1 MVKRSKGIMVN
12 TRQILKKSPRSRG
25 VPPVTR
31 FLQEFEIGEKANI
44 VIESSSQRGQPH
56 HRYHGRVGTIIR
68 KQGEAY
74 VVRVNEEKIYKD
86 LIVRPEHLRALK

>member
-12 TRQILKKSPRSRG
+12 TRQIFKKSPRTRG
-25 VPPVTR
+25 SPPATR

-44 VIESSSQRGQPH
+44 VIESSSQKGQPH

-68 KQGEAY
+68 KQGESY
-74 VVRVNEEKIYKD
+74 VVRVEEERIHKD
-86 LIVRPEHLRALK
+86 LIIRPEHLRTLK